1 MAAKTLARRPFGSC
15 FPFVKVSPLAAR
27 LRGAL
32 PVRARVDTG
41 ATRTGRF
48 AAWSGFPSGY
58 EFQSSVGGLAFFGW
72 TVAAAAGPLDAP
84 AVLAAAR
91 TQIASR

>member
-1 MAAKTLARRPFGSC
+1 MAAKTLASRPFGSC

-27 LRGAL
+27 LRGAV
-32 PVRARVDTG
+32 PVRTRVDTG

-58 EFQSSVGGLAFFGW
+58 EFHSSVGGLAFFGCG
-72 TVAAAAGPLDAP
+72 AAAAVGPPGAP
-84 AVLAAAR
+84 AVPAAAT